1 MKSNRRPG
9 SEIENR
15 KHPTETKLSLTP
27 CAEIPTELHSPRS
40 DAATN
45 RSAFLPAAVLL
56 GVAIFRPR
64 TVSVRSAIN
73 TCVIAA
79 VAVSGISWL
88 VQVWWDLSSERSLR
102 TVAKTRG
109 ARCFAPLGRTEIWW
123 LKITERTR
131 SNSPKCLLLCGG
143 TGGRWR
149 RLRRGGRSSALCSTS
164 SG

>member
-56 GVAIFRPR
+56 GVAIIRPR
-64 TVSVRSAIN
+64 TISAKSPVQ
-73 TCVIAA
+73 TYVTAA

-88 VQVWWDLSSERSLR
+88 VQVWWDLSSVRSLR

-109 ARCFAPLGRTEIWW
+109 ARCFAPLSRIEIF
-123 LKITERTR
+123 
-131 SNSPKCLLLCGG
+131 GG
-143 TGGRWR
+143 
-149 RLRRGGRSSALCSTS
+149 
-164 SG
+164 